1 MRLLTSMHSTP
12 NQQTLVDKVSTL
24 SRERFAGRASQYDIE
39 SKFPKENYDDL
50 REAGLL
56 AMTVPTKYG
65 GLGVDPLTYALCVLE
80 IAKGCSATALTFNMH
95 STVLGLIGSMGTEEQ
110 KQRYFDEVV
119 KEGKLFASITSEPES
134 SWRGKYVLRTLF
146 TPIQGGYQ
154 VKGVKHF
161 CSIGDSADYFFLS
174 GMLEGH
180 TTAKSGLLTAVMPRS
195 APGVEVESEW
205 NATGMRGT
213 TSHTIRYDSP
223 VREEDIV
230 GEPGA
235 LFDVDLS
242 GYALGYSATYIGIGE
257 AAFDFIVEYSKGLS
271 SALGSATLDDNA
283 PTLGIIGEMGT
294 SIRAARL
301 MMLEAA
307 RAVAEGDTETKMLAI
322 NQAKY
327 FCAEV
332 GAEVTEKAMRM
343 AGGRGFLKSMP
354 LERWHRDSLA
364 GPVMP
369 PANERCMET
378 AGRLLAGLRAASL
391 EFE

>member
-1 MRLLTSMHSTP
+1 M
-12 NQQTLVDKVSTL
+12 
-24 SRERFAGRASQYDIE
+24 
-39 SKFPKENYDDL
+39 
-50 REAGLL
+50 
-56 AMTVPTKYG
+56 
-65 GLGVDPLTYALCVLE
+65 
-80 IAKGCSATALTFNMH
+80 
-95 STVLGLIGSMGTEEQ
+95 
-110 KQRYFDEVV
+110 
-119 KEGKLFASITSEPES
+119 
-134 SWRGKYVLRTLF
+134 
-146 TPIQGGYQ
+146 
-154 VKGVKHF
+154 KHF

-180 TTAKSGLLTAVMPRS
+180 TTAKSGLLTAVLPRS

-213 TSHTIRYDSP
+213 CSHTIRYDSP

-257 AAFDFIVEYSKGLS
+257 AAFDFIVEYSKGRS
-271 SALGSATLDDNA
+271 TALGSATLDDDA
-283 PTLGIIGEMGT
+283 PMLSIIGEMGT

-307 RAVAEGDTETKMLAI
+307 RAVAEGDAEMKMLAV

-327 FCAEV
+327 ICAEV

-369 PANERCMET
+369 PANERCLET

>member
-1 MRLLTSMHSTP
+1 M
-12 NQQTLVDKVSTL
+12 DKVSTL
-24 SRERFAGRASQYDIE
+24 SREKFAGRASQYDIE
-39 SKFPKENYDDL
+39 SKFPRENYDDL

-56 AMTVPTKYG
+56 AMAVPVEYG

-95 STVLGLIGSMGTEEQ
+95 STVLKLIASMGSEEQ
-110 KQRYFDEVV
+110 KRHYFAEVV
-119 KEGKLFASITSEPES
+119 NDGKLFASITSEPES
-134 SWRGKYVLRTLF
+134 SWRDRYVLRTSF
-146 TPIQGGYQ
+146 VPTENGYQ

-161 CSIGDSADYFFLS
+161 CSIGDSADYFFLT

-180 TTAKSGLLTAVMPRS
+180 TDAENGLLTAVMPRT

-223 VREEDIV
+223 VREQDIV
-230 GEPGA
+230 GGPGA
-235 LFDVDLS
+235 FLKADLS
-242 GYALGYSATYIGIGE
+242 GFALGYSATYVGIGE
-257 AAFDFIVEYSKGLS
+257 AAFDFITEYSKGRA
-271 SALGSATLDDNA
+271 SALGSPALDEDESRLR
-283 PTLGIIGEMGT
+283 TIGEMGT
-294 SIRAARL
+294 YIRAARL
-301 MMLEAA
+301 MMCEAA
-307 RAVAEGDTETKMLAI
+307 LAVAEGDSEKTMLAI

-327 FCAEV
+327 ICAEV
-332 GAEVTEKAMRM
+332 GADVTGKAMRL

-391 EFE
+391 EFK